1 MSKKLFRALKY
12 VKNKPVEI
20 SVGIS
25 PEEAAK
31 DNVGDDKAKLVFTT
45 DRRIFLNGE
54 EIARTKG
61 DERPK
66 PIVNKAIPR
75 FPMIGSRYVVRWSKT
90 MKTFKLNFVV
100 SGKIASS
107 EEEQIDL
114 TNLDAEVVRIFG
126 EENIRDRFIK
136 MAIPT
141 RGVGYI
147 SLPWQLSTTVNN
159 TYDEEIKVLVQ
170 YLVDIP
176 NYGRNF
182 FVLKVNTNDILS
194 SPNFEKEFNGKTTPF
209 HPQIENEP
217 CASPDYAIMNG
228 NLFCVKMPNVKDSYV
243 AEGMRT
249 MPPDM
254 IEAKN
259 THNVYYFRGTVQ
271 YKTGNGCPYHIDN
284 SFLRWVWVRSSNGDN
299 TMKRKPYR
307 FYAIKKHGRSREQSI
322 HFVEFKYHY
331 SMGQMSIKK

>member
-1 MSKKLFRALKY
+1 MSKKLYRALRY

-20 SVGIS
+20 SVGVS
-25 PEEAAK
+25 PEEAAQ

-75 FPMIGSRYVVRWSKT
+75 YPMKGSRYVVRYSKP
-90 MKTFKLNFVV
+90 KDTFKLNFVV
-100 SGKIASS
+100 SGRNASS

-126 EENIRDRFIK
+126 EENICGRFIK
-136 MAIPT
+136 MAVP
-141 RGVGYI
+141 GEGYI

-159 TYDEEIKVLVQ
+159 TRDGTIKVLVQ

-176 NYGRNF
+176 EYGRNF
-182 FVLKVNTNDILS
+182 FALKVNTNDILS
-194 SPNFEKEFNGKTTPF
+194 SPNFENEINDVKTPH

-228 NLFCVKMPNVKDSYV
+228 NLFCVKMPNVKDKYEYFDG
-243 AEGMRT
+243 AGF
-249 MPPDM
+249 D
-254 IEAKN
+254 EA
-259 THNVYYFRGTVQ
+259 THNNKVYRF
-271 YKTGNGCPYHIDN
+271 
-284 SFLRWVWVRSSNGDN
+284 
-299 TMKRKPYR
+299 KRKKNYVPFKKIGNPPYKDVAHVYKR
-307 FYAIKKHGRSREQSI
+307 DAWVCYAENRINMNFDKNIHRLYGIKKHGNCREQSI
-322 HFVEFKYHY
+322 HFVEMFPDR
-331 SMGQMSIKK
+331 SAIKK

>member
-1 MSKKLFRALKY
+1 MSNKLFRSLRY

-25 PEEAAK
+25 PEEAAQ

-75 FPMIGSRYVVRWSKT
+75 YPMKGSRYVVRWSKA

-126 EENIRDRFIK
+126 EKNICGRFIT
-136 MAIPT
+136 MAIT
-141 RGVGYI
+141 DVGVGYR

-159 TYDEEIKVLVQ
+159 TYDGKIKVLVQ

-176 NYGRNF
+176 VYDRNF

-194 SPNFEKEFNGKTTPF
+194 SPNFEKEIKDDAIYDPT
-209 HPQIENEP
+209 QIGNEP

-228 NLFCVKMPNVKDSYV
+228 NLFCVKMPNVKDRYEYIDETGFMEAAHYNKVYRFRRHKRYV
-243 AEGMRT
+243 PFEKIGTPHYKDVEHVYKNNAWVCY
-249 MPPDM
+249 
-254 IEAKN
+254 AKN
-259 THNVYYFRGTVQ
+259 RIYTKFDKAIH
-271 YKTGNGCPYHIDN
+271 
-284 SFLRWVWVRSSNGDN
+284 
-299 TMKRKPYR
+299 R
-307 FYAIKKHGRSREQSI
+307 FYCIKKHGKCREQSI
-322 HFVEFKYHY
+322 HFVEMNPDK
-331 SMGQMSIKK
+331 SAIKK

>member
-1 MSKKLFRALKY
+1 MSNKLFRSLRY

-25 PEEAAK
+25 PEEAAQ

-75 FPMIGSRYVVRWSKT
+75 FPMKGSRYVVRYSKS
-90 MKTFKLNFVV
+90 MQTFKLNFVV
-100 SGKIASS
+100 SGFIPSS

-126 EENIRDRFIK
+126 EENICGRFIT
-136 MAIPT
+136 MCSPYEYVAT
-141 RGVGYI
+141 
-147 SLPWQLSTTVNN
+147 PWQLSTTVNN
-159 TYDEEIKVLVQ
+159 TYDGNIKVLVQ
-170 YLVDIP
+170 YLVDMP
-176 NYGRNF
+176 EYGTNF

-194 SPNFEKEFNGKTTPF
+194 SPNFVNEINYVETPH

-228 NLFCVKMPNVKDSYV
+228 NLLCVKMPNVKDRYEYFDEAGFNES
-243 AEGMRT
+243 T
-249 MPPDM
+249 
-254 IEAKN
+254 AKN
-259 THNVYYFRGTVQ
+259 KV
-271 YKTGNGCPYHIDN
+271 
-284 SFLRWVWVRSSNGDN
+284 
-299 TMKRKPYR
+299 YR
-307 FYAIKKHGRSREQSI
+307 FRRIKRYVPFEKIGNPHYEDVVRVYKRNAWVCYAVRRSLKQFDKAIHRFYGIKKHGKCREQSI
-322 HFVEFKYHY
+322 HFVEMYPDKIA
-331 SMGQMSIKK
+331 IKK

>member
-1 MSKKLFRALKY
+1 MSNKLFRSLKY

-25 PEEAAK
+25 PEEAAQ

-66 PIVNKAIPR
+66 PIVNKAIPLH
-75 FPMIGSRYVVRWSKT
+75 PMIGSRYVVRWSKP

-126 EENIRDRFIK
+126 EENIHGRSIT
-136 MAIPT
+136 IPNT
-141 RGVGYI
+141 GEGYI

-159 TYDEEIKVLVQ
+159 TYDGDIKVLVQ

-176 NYGRNF
+176 RYDTNF

-194 SPNFEKEFNGKTTPF
+194 SPNFEKEIK
-209 HPQIENEP
+209 ENEP

-228 NLFCVKMPNVKDSYV
+228 RLLCIKMPNVKDRYEYFDEAGFFETTNKNKVYRFRRLKIYV
-243 AEGMRT
+243 PFEKIGKQNYKDVEKVYKRDAWVCY
-249 MPPDM
+249 
-254 IEAKN
+254 AKN
-259 THNVYYFRGTVQ
+259 RIRYWFNKAIH
-271 YKTGNGCPYHIDN
+271 
-284 SFLRWVWVRSSNGDN
+284 
-299 TMKRKPYR
+299 R
-307 FYAIKKHGRSREQSI
+307 FYGIKKHGICREQSI
-322 HFVEFKYHY
+322 HYVEMYPAKYA
-331 SMGQMSIKK
+331 IKK

>member
-1 MSKKLFRALKY
+1 MSKKLFRALEY

-20 SVGIS
+20 SVGVS
-25 PEEAAK
+25 PEEAAQ

-75 FPMIGSRYVVRWSKT
+75 FPMKGSRYVVRWSKP
-90 MKTFKLNFVV
+90 MRCFKLNFVV
-100 SGKIASS
+100 SSTIASS

-126 EENIRDRFIK
+126 EENIRYRSIT
-136 MAIPT
+136 MAIP
-141 RGVGYI
+141 GEGYI

-159 TYDEEIKVLVQ
+159 TYDVDIKVLVQ

-176 NYGRNF
+176 EYGSNF
-182 FVLKVNTNDILS
+182 FVLKVNTDDILS
-194 SPNFEKEFNGKTTPF
+194 SPNFEKEINDTYDPY
-209 HPQIENEP
+209 HPQIKNEP

-228 NLFCVKMPNVKDSYV
+228 NLLCVKMPNVKDSYEYFDEDGFYE
-243 AEGMRT
+243 AT
-249 MPPDM
+249 
-254 IEAKN
+254 AKN
-259 THNVYYFRGTVQ
+259 KVYRFRRIKRYVPFEKIGNPPYEDVVRV
-271 YKTGNGCPYHIDN
+271 YKRNA
-284 SFLRWVWVRSSNGDN
+284 WVCYAENRMCYRFN
-299 TMKRKPYR
+299 KAIHR
-307 FYAIKKHGRSREQSI
+307 FYAIKKHGKCREQSI
-322 HFVEFKYHY
+322 HFVEMNPDKNA
-331 SMGQMSIKK
+331 IKK